1 MVINSRSEKADFTP
15 MFQRA
20 VRERRCL
27 VPVSGFYEWRRTPSG
42 GKTKD
47 KFAFQ
52 SQGGVD
58 KGLMYLAG
66 VYGEFL
72 GGFRAGGFDGF
83 AILTRE
89 ADEQMRPY
97 HDRMPVILGDMGA
110 GKSELT
116 RGIARGL
123 GVTGYV
129 TSPTFTILQVHE
141 EGRLPLYHFDWYR
154 LESAEEL
161 YELAMDEYLQNGGVA
176 VVEWPCRAPEAV
188 PACRLEVEI
197 TPLGDTDRALR
208 FTPVGGFRELDWEG
222 WIS

>member
-1 MVINSRSEKADFTP
+1 LILKSHSAEETRRIGASLA
-15 MFQRA
+15 QQLRA
-20 VRERRCL
+20 NDVVL
-27 VPVSGFYEWRRTPSG
+27 
-42 GKTKD
+42 
-47 KFAFQ
+47 
-52 SQGGVD
+52 
-58 KGLMYLAG
+58 L
-66 VYGEFL
+66 
-72 GGFRAGGFDGF
+72 
-83 AILTRE
+83 
-89 ADEQMRPY
+89 
-97 HDRMPVILGDMGA
+97 LGDMGA

>member
-1 MVINSRSEKADFTP
+1 MILQSHSAGETRRIGASLARQLLGQPTLCCFWAIWA
-15 MFQRA
+15 RA
-20 VRERRCL
+20 
-27 VPVSGFYEWRRTPSG
+27 
-42 GKTKD
+42 
-47 KFAFQ
+47 
-52 SQGGVD
+52 
-58 KGLMYLAG
+58 
-66 VYGEFL
+66 
-72 GGFRAGGFDGF
+72 
-83 AILTRE
+83 
-89 ADEQMRPY
+89 
-97 HDRMPVILGDMGA
+97 
-110 GKSELT
+110 KSELT